1 MDIIIVI
8 LIILVFA
15 RLFSGLFA
23 RIGQPPIIGELIAG
37 FIIGPSILNLVSPEV
52 EGLDML
58 AGLGV
63 YFLVLFAGMQMN
75 LSKMKEYY
83 RPAIFIAILG
93 NNIAI
98 FSGIVVGKLYE
109 LDLISSFFIGVVFSL
124 TALPVGVRI
133 LMDMGKLD
141 TPTGKI
147 IVTSALLDDIF
158 SVFLFALVL
167 LIAESNSKMP
177 EASFI
182 LIIIAKIVLFLLIIF
197 IFNKLLTIREGFLE
211 RHIINAIGKLTKES
225 QFFYILVFGIL
236 MGYIGGMLGITFII
250 GIFYAGTLIKAT
262 TVGKQAFTHME
273 SVTSSVTFGIFS
285 PLFFA
290 YMGLLMNTR
299 SIFDYAYPFSVQN
312 LFQITFFITL
322 LFFATLG
329 KSSGA
334 FLGGLLANL
343 KLRDAAAVGV
353 ALNARGLMG
362 LVILEIGYK
371 NGLIEQNVYAMLV
384 VMCLITTFLTPF
396 ILQKVLK

>member
-23 RIGQPPIIGELIAG
+23 RMGQPRIIGELIAG
-37 FIIGPSILNLVSPEV
+37 FIIGPSILNLVSPDV
-52 EGLDML
+52 EGLEMI

-63 YFLVLFAGMQMN
+63 YFLVLFAGMQM
-75 LSKMKEYY
+75 SMSRMKEYY
-83 RPAIFIAILG
+83 RPALFIAFLG

-98 FSGIVVGKLYE
+98 LSGIVVGKIYS

-133 LMDMGKLD
+133 LIDMGKLD

-147 IVTSALLDDIF
+147 IVMSALLDDIF

-167 LIAESNSKMP
+167 FIAESNSELP
-177 EASFI
+177 EAGFI
-182 LIIIAKIVLFLLIIF
+182 FIIVAKIVLFLLIIF
-197 IFNKLLTIREGFLE
+197 IMNKLLTIREGFLE
-211 RHIINAIGKLTKES
+211 KHIINAVGKLTKES
-225 QFFYILVFGIL
+225 QFFYILVFAIL
-236 MGYIGGMLGITFII
+236 MGYIGGILGITFII

-273 SVTSSVTFGIFS
+273 DVTSSVTFGIFS

-290 YMGLLMNTR
+290 YMGLLMNTS
-299 SIFDYAYPFSVQN
+299 SIFDYTNPFSVQN
-312 LFQITFFITL
+312 LFQVTFFITS
-322 LFFATLG
+322 LFFATAG
-329 KSSGA
+329 KSTGA
-334 FLGGLLANL
+334 FIGGLLANM
-343 KLRDAAAVGV
+343 KLRDAAAVGI

-384 VMCLITTFLTPF
+384 IMCLITTFLTPS
-396 ILQKVLK
+396 ILKKVLK